1 MSARLSREGRIIM
14 KQFIVGILITTI
26 LGAGLFSLYQGTQ
39 AGGVAA
45 PAVESAS
52 IAAPPA
58 PPVSAPPVAAAESA
72 PLPAVVAGP
81 PAAVAQA
88 EPLTVSAS
96 VASDQPVAAAP
107 NTFVQQR
114 GHQFGQETANTT
126 PGTPQVQ
133 AQTHMT
139 TTLSYSGAVQAVE
152 MTGLSLLTTAG
163 EPVWVQF
170 GQSRF
175 WQSQGVNLAV
185 GDQVTVTGFSENGQF
200 QAISVTNHSN
210 GQLLTLRDSSGRPLW
225 AGGNG
230 FRGQR

>member
-1 MSARLSREGRIIM
+1 M
-14 KQFIVGILITTI
+14 KQFIVGILVTTI
-26 LGAGLFSLYQGTQ
+26 LGAGLFSLYQATQ
-39 AGGVAA
+39 AEGAA
-45 PAVESAS
+45 ESTAESAS
-52 IAAPPA
+52 VAAPPA
-58 PPVSAPPVAAAESA
+58 APMPAAPVAAAKSA
-72 PLPAVVAGP
+72 PLPAVAAEP
-81 PAAVAQA
+81 PAPVVEAGT
-88 EPLTVSAS
+88 LTGSAS
-96 VASDQPVAAAP
+96 VASAQPIATAP
-107 NTFVQQR
+107 NTFAQQG

-152 MTGLSLLTTAG
+152 MSGLSLLTTAG
-163 EPVWVQF
+163 EPRWVQF

-175 WQSQGVNLAV
+175 WQSQGVTLAV

-225 AGGNG
+225 AGNA
-230 FRGQR
+230 FRGGR